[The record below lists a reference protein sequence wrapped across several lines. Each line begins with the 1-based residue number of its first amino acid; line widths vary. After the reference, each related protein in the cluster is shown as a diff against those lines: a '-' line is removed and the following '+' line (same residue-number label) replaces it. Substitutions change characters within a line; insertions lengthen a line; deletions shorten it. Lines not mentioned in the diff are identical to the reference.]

1 MAKIRF
7 GCYDVTEEDMNL
19 LTKLFADPLAAQQFV
34 SFLNKVQ
41 RSNEKLHDT
50 TAKMY
55 LMTDTPEHRA
65 MALTYRGKAEFALE
79 MAQLVKQVNK

>member
-7 GCYDVTEEDMNL
+7 GVYTVTEEDMNM
-19 LTKLFADPLAAQQFV
+19 LTKLFADQLMAQQFV
-34 SFLNKVQ
+34 SFLDKVK
-41 RSNEKLHDT
+41 RTNEQLHGQ
-50 TAKMY
+50 TAQMY